1 MRIGLVA
8 AAHSSLVRQTTAQLP
23 FTTGWQ

>member
-23 FTTGWQ
+23 FTTGC